1 VTKIA
6 IISDVH
12 SDVEAVRDALRR
24 IDAMACDHVFCAGDL
39 VDYGAH
45 PEETIALLRERGV
58 PCIRGNHDRWVFT
71 RGAEARDD
79 RGVVLS
85 AGASAFLSSLPT
97 AIEARFDGVRVAVH
111 HGSPRWDMAG
121 IDPHVALGGD
131 VRRWLAEAD
140 ADVLVVGHTH
150 VPFALTVS
158 TGGLIVNPGA
168 LLRDSAGRRG
178 GAGKLMLEPS
188 LEGGTFGVLLLP
200 QRTFTVY
207 RAADGS
213 KVDIPR
219 AEAPEVRVVD
229 RRAATDPPPR

>member
-1 VTKIA
+1 MTKLA

-12 SDVEAVRDALRR
+12 ADVHALADALRH

-45 PEETIALLRERGV
+45 PEETIALLRERV
-58 PCIRGNHDRWVFT
+58 RCIRGNHDRWVFT

-150 VPFALTVS
+150 LAFALREVGS
-158 TGGLIVNPGA
+158 GLIANPGA
-168 LLRDSAGRRG
+168 LLRNSAGGRG
-178 GAGKLMLEPS
+178 GTAMVFDPDAGKFVPAPPQV
-188 LEGGTFGVLLLP
+188 GGTFGVLTLP
-200 QRTFTVY
+200 AKTFTVY
-207 RAADGS
+207 RASDGS
-213 KVDIPR
+213 EVDILR
-219 AEAPEVRVVD
+219 LDAPEVRVVD
-229 RRAATDPPPR
+229 RR